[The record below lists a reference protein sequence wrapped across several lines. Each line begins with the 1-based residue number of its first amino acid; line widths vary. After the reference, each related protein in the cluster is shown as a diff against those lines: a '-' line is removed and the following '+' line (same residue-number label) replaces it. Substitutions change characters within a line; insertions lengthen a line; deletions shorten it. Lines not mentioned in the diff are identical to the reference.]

1 MEQQLASVRKK
12 IATLNLF
19 AESEKKEIVNEV
31 LVSTEPL
38 LTDEDYNVRIIGR
51 EIISDL
57 IKAAGIDAMI
67 HVTRLNID
75 SPNEH
80 IRNAAA
86 RSLSIAASAL
96 GIPALLPFLEE
107 ICFQMESWEA
117 RHTGV
122 MIVYHITVL
131 IGSANLLPYLSYLME
146 IIEPRLKDDIEK
158 IRDVTNVAM
167 DGLATAATLW
177 Y

>member
-1 MEQQLASVRKK
+1 MLCICGKGCRHARLQA
-12 IATLNLF
+12 IA
-19 AESEKKEIVNEV
+19 
-31 LVSTEPL
+31 
-38 LTDEDYNVRIIGR
+38 GR

-57 IKAAGIDAMI
+57 SKAAGIDAMI

-75 SPNEH
+75 SPNEY

-86 RSLSIAASAL
+86 RSLSIVASAL

-107 ICFQMESWEA
+107 ICFKMESWEA

-146 IIEPRLKDDIEK
+146 IVEPRLKDDIEK

-167 DGLATAATLW
+167 DALAIAATLW

>member
-1 MEQQLASVRKK
+1 MSPIYSQLQDVVYMWQRVQTCQITS
-12 IATLNLF
+12 NC
-19 AESEKKEIVNEV
+19 
-31 LVSTEPL
+31 
-38 LTDEDYNVRIIGR
+38 
-51 EIISDL
+51 
-57 IKAAGIDAMI
+57 
-67 HVTRLNID
+67 
-75 SPNEH
+75 
-80 IRNAAA
+80 RNAAA
-86 RSLSIAASAL
+86 RSLSIVASAL

-107 ICFQMESWEA
+107 ICFKMESWEA

-146 IIEPRLKDDIEK
+146 IVEPRLKDDIEK

-167 DGLATAATLW
+167 DALAIAATLW